1 MKTPQADETTHAY
14 LVTCI
19 VPPANITRKILDMRR
34 LIFSASKQ
42 SGNALSPAVATL
54 AVRRLKA
61 RPTVTKSNFDILRR
75 SSRIAESWCQKIET
89 NRTVFRSGT
98 IHRVNDAAFLG
109 LLSIPDIMPDAADC
123 TSGSNPSRLK
133 SSTAASGHGLSRV
146 IDFLLP
152 GAGFF
157 ICRIDDDLNMDPLQP
172 WKMQSFFWPET
183 GSRYLEFGFRDC
195 SIDVYHVETGGPERE
210 YSIWHQ
216 LASRRVHSGT

>member
-61 RPTVTKSNFDILRR
+61 RPTVTNNNFDIVRR
-75 SSRIAESWCQKIET
+75 SGRIAESWCQKIET
-89 NRTVFRSGT
+89 NRIVFRSGT
-98 IHRVNDAAFLG
+98 IHRVKDAVFLG
-109 LLSIPDIMPDAADC
+109 LLSIPAIMPDADY
-123 TSGSNPSRLK
+123 TSGPKPSRLK
-133 SSTAASGHGLSRV
+133 SSTTVSGHGLSRA

-157 ICRIDDDLNMDPLQP
+157 ICRIDDDLNMDPPQP
-172 WKMQSFFWPET
+172 MKMQSIFLPET

-195 SIDVYHVETGGPERE
+195 SIDVYHVETGGPEQE